1 MSMPLH
7 NDQYTY
13 ADYLKWPEG
22 ARVELIDG
30 HLYAMSPAPSRM
42 HQEILGNLFVEF
54 SNYLKGKPCQ
64 VYIAP
69 FDVRLTKQ
77 GEDLSSTK
85 TVVQPDLSIICD
97 ESKLDDKGCVG
108 APDLIVEVVSPH
120 SFTHDQIRKHALYER
135 AGVREYWIVY
145 PAERFIAVYQ
155 RIEDGKFDEP
165 QTYGVDDELQ
175 PGLFAD
181 FTLYMDTIFIR

>member
-30 HLYAMSPAPSRM
+30 HLYSMSPAPSRM
-42 HQEILGNLFVEF
+42 QQDILLRIAAKFLD
-54 SNYLKGKPCQ
+54 YLEGKPCR

-69 FDVRLTKQ
+69 FDVRLPKQ

-97 ESKLDDKGCVG
+97 EGKLDDKG
-108 APDLIVEVVSPH
+108 L
-120 SFTHDQIRKHALYER
+120 
-135 AGVREYWIVY
+135 
-145 PAERFIAVYQ
+145 
-155 RIEDGKFDEP
+155 
-165 QTYGVDDELQ
+165 
-175 PGLFAD
+175 
-181 FTLYMDTIFIR
+181 